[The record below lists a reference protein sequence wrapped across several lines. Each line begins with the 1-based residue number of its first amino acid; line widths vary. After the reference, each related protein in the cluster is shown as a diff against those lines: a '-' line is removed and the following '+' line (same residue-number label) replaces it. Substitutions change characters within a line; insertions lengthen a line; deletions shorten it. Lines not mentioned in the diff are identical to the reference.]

1 MLLFSPSFSD
11 FIYNAENSQSVCVQL
26 LKVQILCVNSIS
38 VVLVITQMLKSG
50 ILEEELTFKIVSKM
64 PAAAVEIF
72 FFIV

>member
-11 FIYNAENSQSVCVQL
+11 FIYNAENSQSICVQL

-50 ILEEELTFKIVSKM
+50 IPEEELTFKIVSKM
-64 PAAAVEIF
+64 PAAAVEFF

>member
-1 MLLFSPSFSD
+1 MLLFSPFSD

-64 PAAAVEIF
+64 PAAAVEF
-72 FFIV
+72 FFL